1 MPAAQAALAR
11 VQAQAAAR
19 EIRISLHGQDEMLD
33 ESVTLQDVLDAIEVG
48 QILEDY
54 PDHRRGPCCLLY
66 GIARTGRQLH
76 VVCTTAQPI
85 LVIITVYEPKPPKWV
100 TPTQRRP
107 RT

>member
-1 MPAAQAALAR
+1 MPATRAALAR

-19 EIRISLHGQDEMLD
+19 EIRITLHGQDEMLD
-33 ESVTLQDVLDAIEVG
+33 ESIALQEVLDAIEVG

-54 PDHRRGPCCLLY
+54 PDHRRGPCCLVH
-66 GIARTGRQLH
+66 GITRAGRQLH
-76 VVCTTAQPI
+76 VVCTTAQPV